1 MQTRWQFLSPDQ
13 CRAARALLRWSQAEL
28 ARQAEVAQATVRDF
42 ENGRHRLHRSTE
54 KLIVTALVAAGV
66 VLTGDP
72 EAGFGVFRQFTDD
85 DTIL

>member
-1 MQTRWQFLSPDQ
+1 MDGDLLALSFTGP
-13 CRAARALLRWSQAEL
+13 
-28 ARQAEVAQATVRDF
+28 VP
-42 ENGRHRLHRSTE
+42 GRPH
-54 KLIVTALVAAGV
+54 TASLVAAGV